1 MRVLP
6 GFISEEE
13 ETALLAELEPV
24 LKRMRYEFDHWDNA
38 IQGYRETERSTWSV
52 GNQAVLGR
60 VRAAA
65 FPEGG
70 RDAELLPSAHVLDLA
85 AAGHIRPHIDAVRF
99 CGGVIAGLCLV
110 SDAVMRLAHETHKH
124 LALDALL
131 QRRCLYIMSGVSRY
145 EFTHAVLGG
154 EDSVWRAQR
163 VPRRRRVAVIL
174 RSRPPPQPQP

>member
-1 MRVLP
+1 MDVDELV
-6 GFISEEE
+6 
-13 ETALLAELEPV
+13 AELE
-24 LKRMRYEFDHWDNA
+24 A
-38 IQGYRETERSTWSV
+38 SV
-52 GNQAVLGR
+52 RRLQLRCESSSESRCSSRGHH
-60 VRAAA
+60 
-65 FPEGG
+65 F
-70 RDAELLPSAHVLDLA
+70 RDVWWQ
-85 AAGHIRPHIDAVRF
+85 F